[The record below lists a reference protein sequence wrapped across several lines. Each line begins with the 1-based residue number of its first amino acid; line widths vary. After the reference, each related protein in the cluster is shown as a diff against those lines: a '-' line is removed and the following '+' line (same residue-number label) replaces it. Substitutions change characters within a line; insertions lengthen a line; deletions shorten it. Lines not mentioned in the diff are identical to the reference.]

1 LSGDSHMHDET
12 AHLAWLNPTLARR
25 IAAEAVG
32 TAFLLTAVVGSGIMA
47 ERLAQGNPALALLAN
62 AIATGGA
69 LYALIFAFAPFS
81 GAQFNPLVTLA
92 AARGG
97 EMRGRAAGPVI
108 AAQMIGAVAG
118 VWVAHLMF
126 DLPVLELAAHRRTGL
141 GQWAGE
147 FVATFGLIATIE
159 SGKRHFP
166 ASLPGVVAGYIT
178 AAYWFTSS
186 TSFANPAVTLARALS
201 DTFAGIAPID
211 TPAFILAQ
219 IAGAVAAL
227 ALTGWLIGERTAS

>member
-1 LSGDSHMHDET
+1 V
-12 AHLAWLNPTLARR
+12 AHAIRR
-25 IAAEAVG
+25 RVVAEAIG
-32 TAFLLTAVVGSGIMA
+32 TAFLLAAVVGSGIMA
-47 ERLAQGNPALALLAN
+47 ERLAQGNFALALLAN

-69 LYALIFAFAPFS
+69 LYALIFTFAPFS

-97 EMRGRAAGPVI
+97 EMRGRAVGPVI
-108 AAQMIGAVAG
+108 AAQVIGAVAG
-118 VWVAHLMF
+118 VWIAHLMF
-126 DLPVLELAAHRRTGL
+126 DLPVLELSTHHRAGL
-141 GQWAGE
+141 GQWVGE
-147 FVATFGLIATIE
+147 FIATFGLIAAIE

-211 TPAFILAQ
+211 APAFILAQ
-219 IAGAVAAL
+219 IAGAAAAL
-227 ALTGWLIGERTAS
+227 AMTRWLADERPAS

>member
-12 AHLAWLNPTLARR
+12 AHLARLNPTLARR
-25 IAAEAVG
+25 IVAEAIG

-47 ERLAQGNPALALLAN
+47 ERLADGNLALALLAN
-62 AIATGGA
+62 SIATGGA
-69 LYALIFAFAPFS
+69 LYALIFAFTPFS

-108 AAQMIGAVAG
+108 AAQVIGAIAG

-126 DLPVLELAAHRRTGL
+126 DLSIFQLSAHRRTGI
-141 GQWAGE
+141 GQWVGE
-147 FVATFGLIATIE
+147 FVATFGLIAAIK

-166 ASLPGVVAGYIT
+166 TALPGIVAGYIT

-186 TSFANPAVTLARALS
+186 TSFANPVVTLARALS

-211 TPAFILAQ
+211 APAFILAQ
-219 IAGAVAAL
+219 IAGAAAAL
-227 ALTGWLIGERTAS
+227 AVTGWLAGERTAS

>member
-1 LSGDSHMHDET
+1 MS
-12 AHLAWLNPTLARR
+12 PTLARR
-25 IAAEAVG
+25 IVAEAIG
-32 TAFLLTAVVGSGIMA
+32 TGLLLAAVVGSGIMA
-47 ERLAQGNPALALLAN
+47 ERLAQGNLALALLAN

-81 GAQFNPLVTLA
+81 GAHFNPLVTLA

-97 EMRGRAAGPVI
+97 EMRRGAVAPVI
-108 AAQMIGAVAG
+108 AVQVIAAVAG
-118 VWVAHLMF
+118 VWLAHLMF
-126 DLPVLELAAHRRTGL
+126 DLPVLELSVHRRTGL

-147 FVATFGLIATIE
+147 FVATFGLIAVIE

-201 DTFAGIAPID
+201 DTFAGIAPVD
-211 TPAFILAQ
+211 APAFILAQ
-219 IAGAVAAL
+219 IAGAAAAL
-227 ALTGWLIGERTAS
+227 AVTGWLADARTAS

>member
-1 LSGDSHMHDET
+1 MS
-12 AHLAWLNPTLARR
+12 PTLARR
-25 IAAEAVG
+25 IVAEAIG
-32 TAFLLTAVVGSGIMA
+32 TAFLLAAVVGSGIMA
-47 ERLAQGNPALALLAN
+47 ERLAQGNLALTLLAN

-81 GAQFNPLVTLA
+81 GAHFNPLVTLA
-92 AARGG
+92 AARAG
-97 EMRGRAAGPVI
+97 EMRGRAVGPMI

-126 DLPVLELAAHRRTGL
+126 DLSVLELSTHHRAGL

-211 TPAFILAQ
+211 APAFILAQ
-219 IAGAVAAL
+219 VAGAAAAL
-227 ALTGWLIGERTAS
+227 AVTGWLADERTAS